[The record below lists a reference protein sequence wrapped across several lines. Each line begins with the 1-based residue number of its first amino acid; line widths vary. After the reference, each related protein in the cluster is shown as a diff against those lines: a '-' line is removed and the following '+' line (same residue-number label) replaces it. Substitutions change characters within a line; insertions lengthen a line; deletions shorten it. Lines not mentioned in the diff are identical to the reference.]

1 ADDRGRSSP
10 PGTGAGTQKP
20 TLKGIMLS
28 RQKDLPK
35 LPVPPLKETMDK
47 LLLSL
52 APIVPPEEMRYT
64 VQLIT
69 KFSESGEGEYL
80 LKLLTHRAKHTD
92 NWLDEWWM
100 TSAYLDV
107 RTPLPVYLSPVG
119 LFPRQTF
126 HSEEEF
132 LRYAAKL
139 VAALLEFKDLID
151 STPARS
157 LAHPGKPTCGERP
170 TDALCA
176 SIAGKQTTPT
186 ADAHTDDLG
195 CAGST
200 QTTRAPV
207 MVNDLGRS
215 TSTCDDLSPP
225 SLRPAESSGRRRR
238 EVQLCR
244 CTDPDVKACRP
255 SLLAGETRHGNPWRQ
270 ALPPDTAGHMAL
282 DMTMYF
288 RMFAVHRVA
297 RPHRDE
303 LFFYADGPDPPSH
316 IVLFQVNVYNKH
328 GGRPFKERELYPQL
342 VEVMEQ
348 SRSVGHPLGF
358 LTSNDRDSWAQA
370 YERLAIGIALT
381 SRFPEK
387 WLFEALCYQI
397 LALHICDRAL
407 YGSVVELLGF
417 IANNKAHTFT
427 EGAENA
433 FIDPTRKHDVMRLVR
448 NEDRLELVQRSIL
461 ILCLDELMTPMKP
474 WEIHN
479 PLYMLVG
486 GQNAEYGGNRWYDK
500 TLQFVVGAEGNVGI
514 ILEHSPCDGT
524 VVVPL
529 LDHTFT
535 Y

>member
-1 ADDRGRSSP
+1 MKIIHSMSWPWPRGSSMADDRGRGSP

-35 LPVPPLKETMDK
+35 LPVPPLKATMDK

-107 RTPLPVYLSPVG
+107 RTPLPAYLSPVG

-151 STPARS
+151 
-157 LAHPGKPTCGERP
+157 
-170 TDALCA
+170 
-176 SIAGKQTTPT
+176 
-186 ADAHTDDLG
+186 
-195 CAGST
+195 
-200 QTTRAPV
+200 
-207 MVNDLGRS
+207 
-215 TSTCDDLSPP
+215 
-225 SLRPAESSGRRRR
+225 
-238 EVQLCR
+238 
-244 CTDPDVKACRP
+244 
-255 SLLAGETRHGNPWRQ
+255 RQ

-316 IVLFQVNVYNKH
+316 IVVMHNNRAIISNTLSSVTQLFQVNVYNKH

-370 YERLAIGIALT
+370 YERLAIG
-381 SRFPEK
+381 
-387 WLFEALCYQI
+387 
-397 LALHICDRAL
+397 
-407 YGSVVELLGF
+407 
-417 IANNKAHTFT
+417 
-427 EGAENA
+427 
-433 FIDPTRKHDVMRLVR
+433 
-448 NEDRLELVQRSIL
+448 NEDRLERVQRSIL
-461 ILCLDELMTPMKP
+461 ILCLDEPMTPMKP

-535 Y
+535 YM